1 MTTETEARSYRH
13 STAIRLGN
21 PMTSATTT
29 ATAVYATFL
38 ALGAVFAVAGTMFV
52 LAAFP
57 AGTGPLLVVGALALG
72 VAAVLLRPRV
82 RSRTR
87 PTPRPRRA
95 A

>member
-21 PMTSATTT
+21 PMTSAT
-29 ATAVYATFL
+29 AVYATFL
-38 ALGAVFAVAGTMFV
+38 ALGAVFAVAVTMFV

-57 AGTGPLLVVGALALG
+57 AGTGPLFAVGALALG